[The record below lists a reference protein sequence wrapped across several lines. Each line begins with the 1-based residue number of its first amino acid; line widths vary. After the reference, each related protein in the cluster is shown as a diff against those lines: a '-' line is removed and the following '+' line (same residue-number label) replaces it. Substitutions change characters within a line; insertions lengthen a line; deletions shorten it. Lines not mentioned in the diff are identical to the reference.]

1 MSETAA
7 NLQINS
13 RSLARLISNAGFRKM
28 VTSNGARS
36 FAKQLKRTVE
46 KGGTVL
52 PEKCSLQY
60 LLDISYDHL
69 QKDYRHEY
77 VYKTKLLS
85 DFVLKHYTFSDTI
98 ILNEFRLG
106 KSVADLALIN
116 GTNKVFEIKTELDN
130 PDRLQSQLNDYY
142 KVFSEVYIVTHHSLA
157 DKYRAIV
164 NQKVGI
170 IEFTEGYSLV
180 TTREAT
186 PDLGGLDNQTMMKS
200 LRKSEFLEIVTE
212 IHGQLP
218 GVTPVK
224 LYKTCLEII
233 TEVDSLVLQR
243 HFLNVLK
250 SRIAPA
256 HQLLHTHE
264 QTLPAYLKFFCYL
277 DCFSEKQYLALPSRL
292 SCLV

>member
-1 MSETAA
+1 MSGAVI

-28 VTSNGARS
+28 ITSVGARNY
-36 FAKQLKRTVE
+36 AKQLRHTVE
-46 KGGTVL
+46 KGGVVL

-60 LLDISYDHL
+60 LLDVSYDHL
-69 QKDYRHEY
+69 QKDYRYEY

-98 ILNEFRLG
+98 ILNEFRIG
-106 KSVADLALIN
+106 KSIADIALIN
-116 GTNKVFEIKTELDN
+116 GTNKIFEIKTELDN
-130 PDRLQSQLNDYY
+130 PDRLKSQLSDYY

-164 NQKVGI
+164 DQKIGI
-170 IEFTEGYSLV
+170 VEFTETYCLV
-180 TTREAT
+180 TTRESV
-186 PDLGGLDNQTMMKS
+186 PDTCGLDNQIMMKS
-200 LRKSEFLEIVTE
+200 LRKNEFLDIVTQ
-212 IHGQLP
+212 INGHLP
-218 GVTPVK
+218 EVTPVK

-233 TEVDSLVLQR
+233 AKVDSLVLQR
-243 HFLNVLK
+243 HFLDALK

-256 HQLLHTHE
+256 HQLLHIHD
-264 QTLPAYLKFFCYL
+264 QTLPEYLKFFCYL